1 MKKWFQV
8 FIEVEGEE
16 ESIPMRIN
24 PDLIQGFRKYTSYV
38 TMMYTTFGTFYVHE
52 DYEQFCK
59 RLFAFVN
66 FEEFNKDNSSEIT
79 TTTTKKRLVIV
90 KRAKRNEELEALQ
103 NYYDQHQ
110 PDTNS

>member
-8 FIEVEGEE
+8 FVEVEGEE
-16 ESIPMRIN
+16 ESIPMRVN

-38 TMMYTTFGTFYVHE
+38 TVMYTSFGTFYVHE

-59 RLFAFVN
+59 RLFVFVN
-66 FEEFNKDNSSEIT
+66 SEFEKPISSEKTAKRIVVVKKRDNRSEEF
-79 TTTTKKRLVIV
+79 
-90 KRAKRNEELEALQ
+90 EALQ
-103 NYYDQHQ
+103 AYYDQHQ